1 MQFQLYLIFHMKKT
15 ITQTRSLLRLVLT
28 FTIATLFIQEGYGQ
42 VTIGSNLTPNKDA
55 LLDLQQENSTE
66 KGLLL
71 PRVALKNTTLPDPMS
86 AHVAG
91 MTVYNT
97 AKTQDV
103 TPGYYYN
110 NGSKWM
116 KLFSAEDS
124 FFYMPSIVLPTDQ
137 NDPAY
142 DTALSQFSVDL
153 YSRYAAQF
161 TFTSSLPA
169 GSNKVAS
176 SSEARL
182 PVYESNEL
190 YYFVTYYD
198 DTVFEEVKIS
208 SEGKL
213 TYKLK
218 TAFTYTDK
226 TFMNVVF
233 KVK

>member
-1 MQFQLYLIFHMKKT
+1 MTDLIRQKMTKRKMLK
-15 ITQTRSLLRLVLT
+15 ISLLLGAIFCL
-28 FTIATLFIQEGYGQ
+28 IQTTQAQ
-42 VTIGSNLTPNKDA
+42 VTIGSNQIPNANA
-55 LLDLQQENSTE
+55 LLDLQQEGVTK

-71 PRVALKNTTLPDPMS
+71 PRVALENTTSFAPMS

-91 MTVYNT
+91 MVVYNT
-97 AKTQDV
+97 VKTGDV

-124 FFYMPSIVLPTDQ
+124 FFYMPSIVLPTDT

-142 DTALSQFSVDL
+142 NSTSSLFEIDL
-153 YSRYAAQF
+153 YNSYATQF

-176 SSEARL
+176 DPQAKL
-182 PVYESNEL
+182 PVYQSNEL

-198 DTVFEEVKIS
+198 DTVFDDVKIS
-208 SEGKL
+208 NVGKL

-218 TAFTYTDK
+218 NGFTYTDK
-226 TFMNVVF
+226 TFMNIVL